1 MHTTVTGCCWH
12 RWLAMVGLWPIRCQS
27 VWPMVCCHRRQKR
40 ISNFVYKEN
49 GRGMVS
55 VSKTVDCAVCCCFP
69 LLPPFLFLP
78 FDLQLRMKIGKKPTV
93 AAEWN
98 HRGNGPSATASFD
111 EGRSGSAGSNI
122 SHAVKPFLFSSPK
135 AATGEIALWQF
146 HQGQLLS
153 VVWGMFWGSKAR

>member
-1 MHTTVTGCCWH
+1 MFARNIHLSCTH
-12 RWLAMVGLWPIRCQS
+12 A
-27 VWPMVCCHRRQKR
+27 H
-40 ISNFVYKEN
+40 NFVYKEN

-135 AATGEIALWQF
+135 AAAGEIAF
-146 HQGQLLS
+146 VAIS
-153 VVWGMFWGSKAR
+153 SRPAVVGRVGDVLGLEGKVNCRLVGSS